1 MKEELLLQQHRPDV
15 RRSTRQTGEKGETLA
30 ARFLRL
36 NGFRLVAA
44 NFTVPIGRNSRGAQ
58 VTGEIDLI
66 ALEEDALCF
75 IEVKTRASRDFGG
88 PLSAVDRQKQRQ
100 IIRAA
105 RVYRRIFGLFDM
117 RFRYDVV
124 TVITPPNGPPE
135 MELFRDFWSETSF
148 RKKEWHDDI
157 L

>member
-1 MKEELLLQQHRPDV
+1 MLLQQHRPDV

-66 ALEEDALCF
+66 ALEGDTLCF

-124 TVITPPNGPPE
+124 TVITPPNGRPE